1 MQPGNF
7 QGCTCRIRV
16 GEWSNE
22 HMTTNTTAK
31 GGGNNQNNVHQ
42 SFIKRGSE
50 VTKAMNAFAIP

>member
-1 MQPGNF
+1 MYMQN
-7 QGCTCRIRV
+7 QV
-16 GEWSNE
+16 GEWSKE

-42 SFIKRGSE
+42 SFIKRSSE